1 MKKSKKLLSLLLAML
16 MFASILPLSALAA
29 FGLPFTD
36 VPRNAWYYPV
46 VKAAY
51 EKGITNG
58 VTATTF
64 EPEASVTREQ
74 FLVMLFRAADVR
86 LDLIHQ
92 AVSAMTDE
100 HFSEIG
106 LADVTKDAWYAD
118 AVYCAWGMTVTNG
131 VDDTHFGVG
140 QPITREQMATM
151 AERFMEV
158 RLHVALKAAEHPA
171 PAFSDANQI
180 SSWAK
185 DAAEAMRV
193 SGVMQGDEQQRFCPQ
208 SNATRAEATAVILRL
223 VDATERVSFV
233 PAETAWIRIMSSTT
247 LKDIKDPQTVQNM
260 IRYLDNMPIDSET
273 ILPGGTDAGYVL
285 QFYDQNDQ
293 PDACFY
299 DNSAY
304 RQQFIAGYDACQCQ
318 NADKCAGHRPC
329 NDPFDYRFEMGG
341 ILRMICFHD
350 V

>member
-1 MKKSKKLLSLLLAML
+1 MKMTGKLLSLLLAVLML
-16 MFASILPLSALAA
+16 TALMPLSALAA
-29 FGLPFTD
+29 ELPFTD
-36 VPRNAWYYPV
+36 MPQDAWYYPV
-46 VKAAY
+46 VREAY

-58 VTATTF
+58 VTRTTF
-64 EPEASVTREQ
+64 EPDATVTREQ

-86 LDLIHQ
+86 LDWIHQ
-92 AVSAMTDE
+92 VVSDPSDMFFSAMG
-100 HFSEIG
+100 F
-106 LADVTKDAWYAD
+106 ADVAKGAWYTD
-118 AVYCAWGMTVTNG
+118 AVYAAWVMEVTNG
-131 VDDTHFGVG
+131 VDAAHFGVG
-140 QPITREQMATM
+140 QPITREQMATL

-158 RLHVALKAAEHPA
+158 RFHVALKAAEHPA

-223 VDATERVSFV
+223 ADATERVSFV

-260 IRYLDNMPIDSET
+260 IRHLDNMPIDSET

-293 PDACFY
+293 PL
-299 DNSAY
+299 
-304 RQQFIAGYDACQCQ
+304 
-318 NADKCAGHRPC
+318 
-329 NDPFDYRFEMGG
+329 MG
-341 ILRMICFHD
+341 ILFSNHAVVVNHSKLQTVLPYFLPWTLMS
-350 V
+350 